1 VVLGGV
7 VRASGSGLGCPDW
20 PLCYG
25 QPLPPAQTSSMIEF
39 SHRALGAITSGF
51 IIATTVLWARA
62 RGWERR
68 VVLADVGI
76 GILLAVQI
84 LLGAVTVRL
93 ELPPMI
99 VLAHLG
105 LAMLLL
111 GLLVALSVRVWRGTE
126 RSNAVLRPGARL
138 PLRRLA
144 FGAVGAVYLLVLT
157 GAFVRASGASWACL

>member
-76 GILLAVQI
+76 GVLLGVQI

-93 ELPPMI
+93 ELPPMV

-111 GLLVALSVRVWRGTE
+111 GLLVLLSVRIWEWTANTAAMPASR
-126 RSNAVLRPGARL
+126 A
-138 PLRRLA
+138 LRRLSLLA
-144 FGAVGAVYLLVLT
+144 AGAVYLLVLT
-157 GAFVRASGASWACL
+157 GAYVRATGATWACL